1 MENNKTLIL
10 KESELIDFISYIV
23 TDVIKEQEQEWLF
36 TPSGELGTVT
46 NPHPKTPS
54 STRDAVVGEYYVN
67 TSTGS
72 IMKFVPGYKINKY
85 KTKPNHYTHTGEYA
99 YKPAPKT
106 PADWTPGVNYSPAL
120 TLAYFP
126 CDYSSYGGA
135 TYGQIQPRY
144 KGSENNATNQ
154 WVHVNTKA
162 GNSLLSL
169 ISAIYSRSEWGKTS
183 QGRCT
188 EGMFNSGKSGWEET
202 LYENLQEGR
211 FCVRNGFL
219 HNNGLQNYVRTT
231 YGEAHGMPN
240 YLAAWALEVVGPGN
254 WERQCDLNALVM
266 GKVDSDW
273 NDPLYNFFTSLGTW
287 KALEYIADAIG
298 IIALFFGPVG
308 WIVSG
313 VAGLVSAFAMYQLDN
328 KGGAGVVVL
337 LELIPGF
344 KLFKHFKHL
353 NKFKKVPTDEIIKA
367 FKYFEEPGEAA
378 YKSLTKDSKAIVNYS
393 MKNKEIIAPLLKNT
407 DEVIKARAVIADIKT
422 IDKFVIYKTTPAG
435 VKHGID
441 KMSWVDFQ
449 KMQKSLTTS
458 EKVMIKITDT
468 FKAATPFVIGAIPA
482 LYGISWAMYGANK
495 WVFQSIINDTDD
507 LITSAWSRQTE
518 KMKDDDY
525 HYRYDRVLNQTYPY
539 NRGFKKTLSDGAIG
553 RDEDYTGIF
562 DNAITGMP
570 PNILLLIKLWRDA
583 TMFPEI
589 IPVKDSC
596 VGVELE
602 EVANPGG
609 GWRPNLDCLEPY
621 NLNRVTGKI
630 ETMSTEIATSI
641 DGFATQLQNGEI
653 NLSEAQKL
661 VGDSLNL
668 EVAEYGKL
676 EFPTYQSIEDSVS
689 SGDWEIW

>member
-1 MENNKTLIL
+1 MGMKITL
-10 KESELIDFISYIV
+10 KESELIDFISYMV

-54 STRDAVVGEYYVN
+54 STRDAVAGEYYVN

-72 IMKFVPGYKINKY
+72 IMMFVPGYKINKY
-85 KTKPNHYTHTGEYA
+85 KTKPNHYTHTGKYA

-120 TLAYFP
+120 TRAYFP
-126 CDYSSYGGA
+126 CEYSSYGGA
-135 TYGQIQPRY
+135 SYGQIQPKY
-144 KGSENNATNQ
+144 EGSENNNTNQ
-154 WVHVNTKA
+154 WIHTNTLA

-240 YLAAWALEVVGPGN
+240 YLAAWSNEVSGPLE
-254 WERQCDLNALVM
+254 QCELIKLVS
-266 GKVDSDW
+266 KHVNSDW
-273 NDPLYNFFTSLGTW
+273 NDPLYNFVTTLGSW
-287 KALEYIADAIG
+287 KSLEYIADAIG

-308 WIVSG
+308 LIVSG
-313 VAGLVSAFAMYQLDN
+313 VAGLVSAFAMYKQDN
-328 KGGAGVVVL
+328 IGGAVVVGF
-337 LELIPGF
+337 LELIPGA

-353 NKFKKVPTDEIIKA
+353 KHFKNLPTDEIAKA
-367 FKYFEEPGEAA
+367 FGFFENPGKEA
-378 YKSLTKDSKAIVNYS
+378 YQQLSKEAQALVNYS
-393 MKNKEIIAPLLKNT
+393 MTNKDIIAPLLKYS
-407 DEVIKARAVIADIKT
+407 DEAIKARDVIANIKT
-422 IDKFVIYKTTPAG
+422 IDKFVIYKATPSG
-435 VKHGID
+435 IKHGID
-441 KMSWVDFQ
+441 KMSWSEFQ
-449 KMQKSLTTS
+449 KMQKSLSTS
-458 EKVMIKITDT
+458 EKIMIKITDGI
-468 FKAATPFVIGAIPA
+468 KVAAPFVIGAIPA
-482 LYGISWAMYGANK
+482 LYVISWAMYGANRL
-495 WVFQSIINDTDD
+495 VFYSIIDDTDD

-525 HYRYDRVLNQTYPY
+525 HYRAGRVLNQTYPY
-539 NRGFKKTLSDGAIG
+539 NRGFKKTLSDGTIE

-562 DNAITGMP
+562 KKSIPGMP
-570 PNILLLIKLWRDA
+570 PNILLLVKLWKDKD
-583 TMFPEI
+583 MFPEI
-589 IPVKDSC
+589 TPVKDSC

-609 GWRPNLDCLEPY
+609 GWRPNLDCLTDY

-630 ETMSTEIATSI
+630 EQMSTEIATDI
-641 DGFATQLQNGEI
+641 DALAIELQEGTIDIDEARRTVGALLGLDGE
-653 NLSEAQKL
+653 
-661 VGDSLNL
+661 
-668 EVAEYGKL
+668 EYGKL
-676 EFPTYQSIEDSVS
+676 EFPSYETVQDSIT
-689 SGDWEIW
+689 SGDYEVW